1 MTEKYPVTIIAQA
14 IYSVNKH
21 AKTALDNRFLYS
33 LKKNALE
40 KLISQKHA
48 EKVGLHFVR
57 SPKRSQQQSSVLIS
71 CADYFFHTIPEKN
84 DFKVLPHLGHLDDT
98 YRNPI
103 RRMGLNRAKEILIDF
118 LGPEEKKKNN
128 YVAPKKQLP
137 PKKVAPFLHTSS
149 YFYGH

>member
-1 MTEKYPVTIIAQA
+1 MTEKYPLTLLAQA

-40 KLISQKHA
+40 KLISQKRA
-48 EKVGLHFVR
+48 KKIGLHFVNNPR
-57 SPKRSQQQSSVLIS
+57 LSQQQSSVLIS
-71 CADYFFHTIPEKN
+71 CADYYFHTLPEKN
-84 DFKVLPHLGHLDDT
+84 DFKLLPHLGHLDDS

-103 RRMGLNRAKEILIDF
+103 RRMSLNRAKEILIDF
-118 LGPEEKKKNN
+118 VGQEPSQKKE
-128 YVAPKKQLP
+128 YVKVKSQPAAKKSTP
-137 PKKVAPFLHTSS
+137 YLHSSS